1 MLLLLSV
8 LGAAPDG
15 AAQTR
20 TLVKNTSQADATA
33 ASLSSSDLAQAFTT
47 GTNRGGY
54 ILRSVNV
61 DVPGSA
67 FEMEISVTIRRSSNG
82 VPGRTVAILSWDNSV
97 GGFTAYRGS
106 GVRLASNT
114 TYFFTLQVQSN
125 EYNVRLTSGISMNTT
140 ASNSED
146 SGGAAGWSIAD
157 NSMAMSGGWG
167 SGNSW
172 ASQTNKL
179 EIDLRGELITYKP
192 PVPPAPYVEK
202 VSSGKKTMVSNLGQ
216 SNFSLGSFSTR
227 IGYAQ
232 GFSTGS
238 DAGGY
243 TLLSVDLPFERSA
256 ASFPV
261 TATIRSQN
269 NVNQPGDI
277 IGTLKNP
284 TFVTSN
290 TDQVYTFTTKGIA
303 LKPSTDYFVVLLI
316 PSNVPNI
323 DIRTTNQ
330 NAEDAGGLPNWS
342 IHDWHYSYTS
352 GWTIVPVDRVK
363 MRINGIRT
371 SNPVVTPGHIYEG
384 NPASAK
390 CDINEGEKELWFE
403 MKLNKAVQRS
413 DQRLSVGYEV
423 EKQDPEDNSK
433 YHRVRGGAYQFGVGA
448 TEVNVRLPSEDD
460 VHEADG
466 VHTYRLKVLPLAKHL
481 RGGPAT
487 VPGDPGSGFG
497 KYTVGDP
504 ESVEITVCDNDPAP
518 QSNSEPEGDGGG
530 EADGGEQDG
539 DTLPLQ
545 A

>member
-54 ILRSVNV
+54 ILRSVNG
-61 DVPGSA
+61 PGSLSSQ
-67 FEMEISVTIRRSSNG
+67 EVSVTIRRSSNG

-97 GGFTAYRGS
+97 GGLTAYRGS

-114 TYFFTLQVQSN
+114 TYFFTLQVQTN
-125 EYNVRLTSGISMNTT
+125 EYNLRLSPSISVNTT

-216 SNFSLGSFSTR
+216 SDF
-227 IGYAQ
+227 GYIDLDNGRRHLAQ
-232 GFSTGS
+232 GLRTGS

-243 TLLSVDLPFERSA
+243 TLLSVDVEFGTSD

-261 TATIRSQN
+261 TATIRSRN
-269 NVNQPGDI
+269 GSLPGDI

-284 TFVTSN
+284 TFVT
-290 TDQVYTFTTKGIA
+290 TGVDRVYTFTTKGIA
-303 LKPSTDYFVVLLI
+303 LKSNTNYFVAFSV
-316 PSNVPNI
+316 PS
-323 DIRTTNQ
+323 DHDATDFRTTQ
-330 NAEDAGGLPNWS
+330 QHAEDAGGLTGWS
-342 IHDWHYSYTS
+342 ISNQRFFNTNFWNLTAFPLK
-352 GWTIVPVDRVK
+352 I
-363 MRINGIRT
+363 RINGIST
-371 SNPVVTPGHIYEG
+371 SNPVVTPSHIYEG

-423 EKQDPEDNSK
+423 EKQDPEDNTK
-433 YHRVRGGAYQFGVGA
+433 YHRVKGGAYQFGVGA

-518 QSNSEPEGDGGG
+518 QSNSEPEGDG
-530 EADGGEQDG
+530 
-539 DTLPLQ
+539 
-545 A
+545 